1 MLTNMSLKNTLIA
14 STLFIIVIIVSV
26 GVNLNSQFQQKVRIE
41 QQSRMATEAGFSLR
55 DTRYYVVQI
64 QQFLTDASL
73 TGAPES
79 LEETENSYRAALLL
93 VQQLATLVPDQQ
105 IQLKKIK
112 TDIDQLHKQGM
123 AMYKAYTN
131 EGLVAGNKLMLAPG
145 GFDDASAILA
155 DELDA
160 LAKIQADNY
169 HSIQQALI
177 SAVSHMSRVLA
188 ISAAILLAAVLATV
202 ALLYITI
209 VPPLLN
215 LQLRM
220 QDIAKGG
227 RDLTKR
233 LALEGLS
240 EVRSVA
246 GSFNDIM
253 QSLDDLISS
262 SIDAATR
269 MKSRTDALITS
280 SKTNFTYIDEV
291 NSNAEQVAT
300 AINEMAST
308 VVEIADNTAQAA
320 SVSRAANAAV
330 VTGQAAVDETKKTIA
345 ALTAQVNDAAQAVA
359 KLSTDSEQIGAIL
372 AVIRAISDQT
382 NLLALN
388 AAIEAARA
396 GEQGRGFAVVADE
409 VRTLAKRTQASTE
422 QIQQMV
428 ARIQAG
434 TQAAADVMSKSSMQA
449 GMTVARAEETSQAL
463 IMIAQ
468 AVQQMADMNTQV
480 ATASEQQSS
489 VATEV
494 NRNIVQV
501 ADHAHSAMVMAQQ
514 NSISTAEVSFGAEEV
529 LRLMHQF
536 IVAPSKPGDDDSMI
550 RWSDAYSVQNEEI
563 DRQHK
568 QLFKLMNQTM
578 TEARKDVRS
587 PKVGAKLNE
596 LIASALKHL
605 TDEERLLKKA
615 NYSDF
620 DAHLKI
626 HNRLR
631 ADIARMKAIYDQG
644 DLTIIVEI
652 VLFFK
657 NWLVEHIFSTDKK
670 YAAQLLAAGR
680 R

>member
-1 MLTNMSLKNTLIA
+1 MFMNMSLKNTLTIA
-14 STLFIIVIIVSV
+14 TLFIIVIIVSV
-26 GVNLNSQFQQKVRIE
+26 GVNLNGQFQQKSLIE
-41 QQSRMATEAGFSLR
+41 QQSRNATEASFTLR

-79 LEETENSYRAALLL
+79 LEETENSYRAALLQ

-131 EGLVAGNKLMLAPG
+131 EGLAAGNKLMLAPG
-145 GFDDASAILA
+145 GFDDASTILA

-300 AINEMAST
+300 AINEMATT

-345 ALTAQVNDAAQAVA
+345 ALTAQVNDAAQAVE

-434 TQAAADVMSKSSMQA
+434 TQAAAGVMSKSSVQA

-463 IMIAQ
+463 IVIAQ

-596 LIASALKHL
+596 LITSALKHL

>member
-1 MLTNMSLKNTLIA
+1 MFMNMSLKNTLTIA
-14 STLFIIVIIVSV
+14 TLFIIVIIVSV
-26 GVNLNSQFQQKVRIE
+26 GVNLNGQFQQKSLIE
-41 QQSRMATEAGFSLR
+41 QQSRNATEASFTLR

-79 LEETENSYRAALLL
+79 LEETENSYRAALLQ

-131 EGLVAGNKLMLAPG
+131 EGLAAGNKLMLAPG

-300 AINEMAST
+300 AINEMATT

-345 ALTAQVNDAAQAVA
+345 ALTAQVNDAAQAVE

-434 TQAAADVMSKSSMQA
+434 TQAAAGVMSKSSVQA

-463 IMIAQ
+463 IVIAQ

-596 LIASALKHL
+596 LITSALKHL